1 MITEKQAN
9 SHLSGLLEPL
19 REHEAY
25 RGLLAELGELP
36 PGQPQVLGLIR
47 AARAYVLA
55 ALALD
60 TGRPLLVIGSRID
73 HAQNLAEQLLAWSPD
88 LRVLTYAEPD
98 ALFYERTPWST
109 RAIRARLEVLAAL
122 DRGVGPGTVIVT
134 SARALMQRTLPPD
147 YIRAHSL
154 TLRRGGRIP
163 GGQPETLLRRWF
175 QAGYRPAAVVT
186 EPGTFSH
193 RGGILD
199 VFPIDAAGPTR
210 IELWGDEIESLREFD
225 PATQRS
231 LTEVEG
237 ITIIPAREALPQF
250 GLLPAARL
258 KDWFAAR
265 PALSDEDGDRHSP
278 NGQRAPHPD
287 QARLLQQEPF
297 DLLEFYLPWMY
308 DDAASLLDYLPGDA
322 LIAVDEIAEL
332 ADTIADLEE
341 QALGLYRAGLDAGDL
356 PPEMPHP
363 FITWSQLQDGLS
375 QSALLELGG
384 GQVSPLGDRLTPG
397 PRFAGQLRLFL
408 DALADRVR
416 GSRERVVVVSRQAAR
431 LAELWHELRRGPR
444 PQVVESVSS
453 LPPAGLPLFVQGALA
468 EGWQLDGTGGLL
480 HLYTDAE
487 IFGWQRP
494 EPRRR
499 VQRRPITPED
509 FFADLS
515 PGDMVVHAEFGIGRF
530 QGLEK
535 RTLGGAE
542 REFLVLTYAGGDVL
556 YVPIYQAD
564 RLSRYVGVDDGPP
577 DLSRLG
583 TQEWARVKRRTREA
597 VEEVARELLELYAMR
612 ESVRGHAF
620 SPDTPWQA
628 ELEASFPYVETEDQL
643 RALAEVK
650 ADMQRPRPMDRLICG
665 DVGYG
670 KTEVALRAAFKAVM
684 DGKQVAVLVP
694 TTVLAQQHLETFQ
707 RRLAPF
713 PVTVEM
719 LSRFRSPA
727 EQERT
732 IAGLAAGTVD
742 IVIGTHR
749 LLSSD
754 VTFKDLGLLVI
765 DEEQRF
771 GVAHKEQLKRMRT
784 EVDVL
789 TLTATPIPRT
799 LYMGLTGVRD
809 ISMINTAPE
818 ERLPI
823 VTHVGRRDDDL
834 IRQAVL
840 REIDRGG
847 QVFFVHNRIQSIY
860 TEKARLERLIPEAA
874 IGVAHG
880 QMNEAELERVM
891 QDFAAGRINLLLS
904 TNIIEAGLDIPN
916 ANTLIVDR
924 ADRFGLAQLYQLRGR
939 VGRSANRAFA
949 YFFHPPYHRLTPE
962 ARARLETIAEYS
974 DLGAGMNIAMRDLE
988 IRGSG
993 DILGIRQSG
1002 HIAAVGFHLYMRMLA
1017 QAVKQLRELREGAA
1031 APVRVEPEAP
1041 REVVTID
1048 IPLPTYIPTDYIPD
1062 IALRIQIYRRMG
1074 DLTDEAAIAA
1084 LGEELTDRFGPLPAP
1099 LENLLYQLRVKLLAL
1114 RAGVD
1119 AVMGEGGQMS
1129 IRLPG
1134 LAYVD
1139 RVGLQQRLGHNCR
1152 VSRAAIW
1159 LPREEDWQEAL
1170 LDVLDRLVQERIALA
1185 TPPAS

>member
-1 MITEKQAN
+1 MY
-9 SHLSGLLEPL
+9 LSGLLEPL
-19 REHEAY
+19 RGHAAY
-25 RGLLAELGELP
+25 RGLLAELSDLQ
-36 PGQPQVLGLIR
+36 PGRPQTLGLIH

-73 HAQNLAEQLLAWSPD
+73 HAQNLAEQLLAWAPD

-98 ALFYERTPWST
+98 ALFYERTPWSM
-109 RAIRARLEVLAAL
+109 RAIRARLEVLATL
-122 DRGVGPGTVIVT
+122 DRGVEPGTVIVT

-154 TLRRGGRIP
+154 TLRRGGRIT
-163 GGQPETLLRRWF
+163 GGQPEALLRRWF
-175 QAGYRPAAVVT
+175 QVGYRPAPVVT

-199 VFPIDAAGPTR
+199 VFPIAASLPVR

-231 LTEVEG
+231 LTEIAEII
-237 ITIIPAREALPQF
+237 ITPAREALPQF

-258 KDWFAAR
+258 KGWFAAQ
-265 PALSDEDGDRHSP
+265 PTPPDEDESGHKP
-278 NGQRAPHPD
+278 NGQRTPHPD
-287 QARLLQQEPF
+287 QTRLLQQEPF

-308 DDAASLLDYLPGDA
+308 DDAASLLDYLPDDT
-322 LIAVDEIAEL
+322 LIAVDELAEL

-341 QALGLYRAGLDAGDL
+341 QALGLYRAGRDAGDL

-375 QSALLELGG
+375 QAALLELGG
-384 GQVSPLGDRLTPG
+384 GQMGLLADRFTPG
-397 PRFAGQLRLFL
+397 QRFAGQLRLLL
-408 DALADRVR
+408 DTLADQMRA
-416 GSRERVVVVSRQAAR
+416 SRERVVVVSRQAAR

-444 PQVVESVSS
+444 PQVVEHVTA
-453 LPPAGLPLFVQGALA
+453 LPTAGLPLFVQGALA
-468 EGWQLDGTGGLL
+468 EGWQLDGAGGLL

-499 VQRRPITPED
+499 VQRRAITPED
-509 FFADLS
+509 FFADLA
-515 PGDMVVHAEFGIGRF
+515 PGDVVVHAEFGIGRF

-564 RLSRYVGVDDGPP
+564 RLSRYVGVNDEPP
-577 DLSRLG
+577 ELSRLG

-612 ESVRGHAF
+612 EAVRGHAF

-628 ELEASFPYVETEDQL
+628 ELEASFPYMETEDQL

-650 ADMQRPRPMDRLICG
+650 ADMERPRPMDRLICG

-727 EQERT
+727 EQEHT

-754 VTFKDLGLLVI
+754 VSFKDLGLLII

-860 TEKARLERLIPEAA
+860 TEQARLQRLIPEAA

-891 QDFAAGRINLLLS
+891 QDFAEGHINLLLS

-939 VGRSANRAFA
+939 VGRSATRAFA

-1017 QAVKQLRELREGAA
+1017 QAVKQLRELREGTAT
-1031 APVRVEPEAP
+1031 PVRGEPEAP

-1062 IALRIQIYRRMG
+1062 MALRIQIYRRMG
-1074 DLTDEAAIAA
+1074 DLADEAAIAA
-1084 LGEELTDRFGPLPAP
+1084 LGEELADRFGPLPAP

-1114 RAGVD
+1114 RASVD
-1119 AVMGEGGQMS
+1119 AVVGEGGQMS

-1139 RVGLQQRLGHNCR
+1139 RAGLQRRLGHNCR

-1159 LPREEDWQEAL
+1159 LPREGAWQQAL
-1170 LDVLDRLVQERIALA
+1170 LEVLEMLAEERIALA
-1185 TPPAS
+1185 APPAS